1 MERCAAGFVFHDA
14 DVSPRSR
21 LPPTTE
27 QAAGSATSSPGSA
40 TPATGASSPGAAAAA
55 AAAAGATTTY
65 NKRSRVDAFGSTDDY
80 EEMCC
85 LGKGA
90 FGAVAKARH
99 RVTGETVAIKRIT
112 EPDGG
117 GPEELLREARLHE
130 ACGGHPFIVDVHGLV
145 RDPATTELRLVME
158 CVGGPSIEKF
168 LRAQRRRG
176 SLPLPEA
183 TVRTIMWQLLTGAE
197 KMHEERII
205 HRDIKPDNILI
216 SDDGKA
222 VKICDFG
229 LAMSM
234 SEASTTY
241 EPDGTL
247 WYMAPEVLLEKPDC
261 DALVDSW
268 SLGCVMAEL
277 INGQVLFEDGRD
289 EEGQARSIFD
299 VLGYPDDS
307 TWPWFSST
315 PFATELLPILDD
327 VHHDNHLRKMFPEA
341 VLSQQ
346 GFEVLNGLLTCNPD
360 KRLSAAAAL
369 KHPWFAKIDAM
380 ELLRNEE
387 VESALPKKQLLVSP
401 LLQRCV

>member
-1 MERCAAGFVFHDA
+1 M
-14 DVSPRSR
+14 
-21 LPPTTE
+21 LPPTRD

-40 TPATGASSPGAAAAA
+40 TTATGASRPGV
-55 AAAAGATTTY
+55 AAAAGATTY
-65 NKRSRVDAFGSTDDY
+65 NKRSHVDAFGSTDDY

-176 SLPLPEA
+176 GLPLPEA
-183 TVRTIMWQLLTGAE
+183 T
-197 KMHEERII
+197 
-205 HRDIKPDNILI
+205 
-216 SDDGKA
+216 
-222 VKICDFG
+222 
-229 LAMSM
+229 
-234 SEASTTY
+234 ASTY

-261 DALVDSW
+261 DALVDTW

-341 VLSQQ
+341 LLSQK

-360 KRLSAAAAL
+360 KRLTATAAL
-369 KHPWFAKIDAM
+369 KHPWFAKVDAM

-387 VESALPKKQLLVSP
+387 VESALPKKQLLVAP
-401 LLQRCV
+401 LLQRVSQHPNFVFYRVDAGTWIVTLQFAFFVASMWCNWPLAEFWDLKTGISINYRVKTCSTATDFASGII